1 MSINQN
7 ILDDLERRMLKLE
20 SNEEV
25 TKLIMRNQQIIL
37 ESLIDLLAVKTYS
50 KDKNDNQMIN

>member
-37 ESLIDLLAVKTYS
+37 ESLVDLLAVKTYS
-50 KDKNDNQMIN
+50 EAKNDKQMIN